1 MGRRIL
7 HWLVGAGALL
17 PAGCE
22 TFDGAIFDERLR
34 RATFDAYVDTIEAQF
49 GGLGAAG
56 VSGDDLRAR
65 YRAAAVDA
73 DTPAAFYGI
82 LRALLSDLD
91 DPHAGLTVSPRFW
104 VGPVAEPEWIQFV
117 EHEGA
122 VHAGLP
128 RRNVRGAKE
137 ALAARAEWLEG
148 CGAPHVSAL
157 TQTSAA
163 AFLRASA
170 AFGPSHPDGEQA
182 RLRALTEPLAWFPL
196 LAVDGVPVES
206 AHDAELLVRGSLGSI
221 VRLEVRSGAGGSR
234 ELGALRNAGVFEGL
248 EP

>member
-117 EHEGA
+117 EYEGL

-128 RRNVRGAKE
+128 RPSVRGFEE
-137 ALAARAEWLEG
+137 AVAARAGWLKD
-148 CGAPHVSAL
+148 CGASDVSDLSQA
-157 TQTSAA
+157 TAA

-170 AFGPSHPDGEQA
+170 AFGPGHPGGERA
-182 RLRALTEPLAWFPL
+182 RLRITKFGANFMKLRIVLRIDRPTGRIP
-196 LAVDGVPVES
+196 
-206 AHDAELLVRGSLGSI
+206 SI
-221 VRLEVRSGAGGSR
+221 PFQISYLKIDFSKFV
-234 ELGALRNAGVFEGL
+234 LRTG
-248 EP
+248 PHH